1 MSANNQFGG
10 YSAQDAEYSHITGE
24 YKEQAVIAYE
34 LKEDTRKTTAQL
46 TKAAFWISTVTSTV
60 SASAMLWNATYNPNF
75 VGEGTILYY
84 ALIGLT
90 FGISAIVCHTVDFR
104 LIDKNL
110 KWGISLISALFFYGR
125 LQVQQYVQMF
135 QFLFLGFAGV
145 AFTVFTSY
153 MGAKEIGKAIIK
165 DAKPKTVT
173 SALADLR
180 KEHQNTT
187 LQLSAPIM
195 KKLEGLDRD
204 YKLAVERKLG
214 KNLAKDYLKGNGWA
228 KGEAELLGIST
239 VEKEFEAKRKNF
251 DAELATIQ
259 KKASTELDADE
270 KLITKATQT
279 DNIAQFESAD
289 LGKDFLFWVG
299 LIGTLSAIL
308 LTITEAVQTV
318 GYQYAKD
325 AKAFRE
331 QRLNPRP
338 KR

>member
-1 MSANNQFGG
+1 MPTNNQYGG

-24 YKEQAVIAYE
+24 YKEQASIAYE
-34 LKEDTRKTTAQL
+34 LKEDTRKTTAQI
-46 TKAAFWISTVTSTV
+46 TRTCFWISTVASTV
-60 SASAMLWNATYNPNF
+60 SASAMLWNATYNPNAIAD
-75 VGEGTILYY
+75 GTILYY
-84 ALIGLT
+84 GLMSLV
-90 FGISAIVCHTVDFR
+90 FGASAIACHTVDFR

-110 KWGISLISALFFYGR
+110 KWGVSLVAARFFYGR
-125 LQVQQYVQMF
+125 LQPQQYVQMI

-145 AFTVFTSY
+145 AFTTFTSY

-180 KEHQNTT
+180 KEHQSTT

-228 KGEAELLGIST
+228 KGEAELLGIAT

-259 KKASTELDADE
+259 KKAGAELEADE

-308 LTITEAVQTV
+308 LTVTEAIQTV